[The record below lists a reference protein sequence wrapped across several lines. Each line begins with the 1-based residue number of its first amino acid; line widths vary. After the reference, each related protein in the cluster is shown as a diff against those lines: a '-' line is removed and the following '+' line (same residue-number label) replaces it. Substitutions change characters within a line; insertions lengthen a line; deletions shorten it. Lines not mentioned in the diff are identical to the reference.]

1 MLQTSSSELKNL
13 DLFISILFKNTCSI
27 LLINHLSFFYPSV
40 SQNVHHILLY
50 LRIIIVLLFEK
61 SNAWTFYLS
70 HLFLRISKTCPID
83 YSFHLINL
91 HFPTHGLL
99 ISSHLMYIQ
108 GSLFLKENF
117 FYAIHQFTVSACIN
131 LMVVSKL
138 FEI

>member
-1 MLQTSSSELKNL
+1 MLQTSSSELKKL
-13 DLFISILFKNTCSI
+13 ELFISILFKNTCSI

-108 GSLFLKENF
+108 FL
-117 FYAIHQFTVSACIN
+117 
-131 LMVVSKL
+131 VSKREL
-138 FEI
+138 LLCHPPIHCFSLHQLDGSF